1 MKPVSILFLFALTSV
16 AVLRG
21 ESWPDPAPP
30 AVKEL
35 ADQPAPEPQSHDRLV
50 FKAAPKPLSK
60 DANTSAW
67 PRFLGPTDDL
77 HSPETH
83 LLHDLP
89 KDGPAV
95 VWEVKK
101 GDGYTSPAIE
111 GAFLVIFHA
120 MDAKEVIE
128 CLHPETGKRYWS
140 HEYPISYRDRYGY
153 ANGPRGSPVIAGGRV
168 ITVGVTSIM
177 TCLDLKTG
185 RVAWQRDLRKEFNV
199 PQDFFGHGG
208 SPLVLDGKVIVNVGG
223 KGEPVPDE
231 GDMQARAEGLKKP
244 GLSVGAF
251 DLQNGKLVWGV
262 KDDWGASY
270 ASPIAA
276 RIHEK
281 TKVLVF
287 AGGESNPPTGG
298 LLCIDPADGT
308 VHERF
313 AWRAADYISATA
325 STPTFIPDKNRVFIS
340 TAYPKGRPLGGV
352 MLEFGTDFKAKEV
365 WRSKKL
371 ATHWNTPIYKD
382 GHLYGIDGELQQ
394 SAQLV
399 CYDADNGDEK
409 WRKDITWPEETLAPM
424 NRGSAPLLGIQ
435 RASLLEVDGRWLVL
449 GELGALAWMDLSP
462 KGPTLESH
470 APLFFA
476 QHTWCPPVVSQGL
489 LYIMQNDEEQVRGK
503 TGQRIICFDLRA
515 P

>member
-1 MKPVSILFLFALTSV
+1 MKPVSILFLSVLASV
-16 AVLRG
+16 AAIRA

-30 AVKEL
+30 VAKTLEDL
-35 ADQPAPEPQSHDRLV
+35 PAPEPRTHDRLV
-50 FKAAPKPLSK
+50 FKAAPKPLNK
-60 DANTSAW
+60 DARTSSW
-67 PRFLGPTDDL
+67 HRFLGPTDDL
-77 HSPETH
+77 HSPETR
-83 LLHDLP
+83 LLQELP
-89 KDGPAV
+89 KSGPAV
-95 VWEVKK
+95 VWEIKK
-101 GDGYTSPAIE
+101 GEGYTSPAIE
-111 GAFLVIFHA
+111 GEFLVFFHA
-120 MDAKEVIE
+120 LNGRETIE
-128 CLHPETGKRYWS
+128 CVHPETGKRYWVQD
-140 HEYPISYRDRYGY
+140 YPIQYRDRYGY
-153 ANGPRGSPVIAGGRV
+153 ANGPRGSPVIASGRV
-168 ITVGVTSIM
+168 ITIGVTSMM

-185 RVAWQRDLRKEFNV
+185 HIAWQRDLRREFNV

-223 KGEPVPDE
+223 KAEPVPDE

-244 GLSVGAF
+244 GLCVGAF
-251 DLQNGKLVWGV
+251 DLQTGKLLWGA

-276 RIHEK
+276 KLHGQ
-281 TKVLVF
+281 TKVIVF

-352 MLEFGTDFKAKEV
+352 MLEFGPDFKAKEV
-365 WRSKKL
+365 WKSKKF
-371 ATHWNTPIYKD
+371 ATHWNTPLYDD
-382 GHLYGIDGELQQ
+382 GRLYGIDGELQP

-399 CYDADNGDEK
+399 CYDADEGDEL
-409 WRKDITWPEETLAPM
+409 WRKEIAWEETSLAPM
-424 NRGSAPLLGIQ
+424 NNGNAPRMGIQ
-435 RASLLEVDGRWLVL
+435 RASLVLADGKYLVL
-449 GELGALAWMDLSP
+449 SELGTLAWMTLTP
-462 KGPTLESH
+462 KDAVLESH

-476 QHTWCPPVVSQGL
+476 PHTWCPPAISKGL
-489 LYIMQNDEEQVRGK
+489 LYIMQNDEEQVGAK
-503 TGQRIICFDLRA
+503 TGQRIICYDLRA